1 MEDVKNTKFDLNI
14 RVNPQTSGVIL
25 SCKSSGIFIDMDED
39 TYEIVDTWPETRLKI
54 ISFFTRFGIPEEAVT
69 VDDIDMIIDS
79 IKSNYKAYMEE
90 KKNK

>member
-1 MEDVKNTKFDLNI
+1 
-14 RVNPQTSGVIL
+14 
-25 SCKSSGIFIDMDED
+25 
-39 TYEIVDTWPETRLKI
+39 LKI